1 MAVND
6 RIKDIATIRKW
17 VREFSLFGEKTRTD
31 FTATSGY
38 RYAVNKSLKLLKGYL
53 TESRDDNN
61 CKHVFLAVDARD
73 IAHNPLFV
81 YFKIHAF
88 KDNDIKLHFV
98 ILNALADGKYKT
110 IGQVYQSA
118 LDSNIYDVEAD
129 GGAEKDSE
137 RETSDDAL
145 DEDAFDL
152 PLNTMDSTIRR
163 KLEEY
168 LANGILVA
176 KKSGRKKVYSL
187 NTCSIDLKRWVYAI
201 DFFSEIDPL
210 GVIGSFLRDRLDRT
224 GGLPACDPFVFRHH
238 YVHHVLDAEIVQTI
252 ADAIH
257 KHCSVVVVNH
267 PMHQN
272 NCRAN
277 QKNEVVPIRFYH
289 SVQSGRRY
297 IVACQRANRQL
308 TFLRIDRIQ
317 TVSLGSTV
325 PDYLRY
331 YEYAIERLK
340 HVWGVSD
347 IGNREL
353 THLEMTIRVS
363 SPDDYAIKRI
373 DIEKRH
379 GTVEYLDNLTAC
391 FSIDVWEDREML
403 PWVRTFIG
411 SIISLKCSNQNFIDR
426 FNHDLRKSL
435 KQYTERMI

>member
-31 FTATSGY
+31 FTESSGY

-53 TESRDDNN
+53 TETRDDNN
-61 CKHVFLAVDARD
+61 CKHVFLSVDARD
-73 IAHNPLFV
+73 IAHNPLFI

-98 ILNALADGKYKT
+98 ILNALADGTYKT
-110 IGQVYQSA
+110 VEQVYQSA
-118 LDSNIYDVEAD
+118 LDSNVYSDVDDD
-129 GGAEKDSE
+129 GAAKDSE
-137 RETSDDAL
+137 RENSDNASG
-145 DEDAFDL
+145 EDDFGL
-152 PLNTMDSTIRR
+152 PLNGMDSTIRR

-168 LANGILVA
+168 LGKGILVA
-176 KKSGRKKVYSL
+176 QKSGRKKVYSL
-187 NTCSIDLKRWVYAI
+187 STCSIDLKRWAYAI

-210 GVIGSFLRDRLDRT
+210 GVIGSFMRDRLDRT
-224 GGLPACDPFVFRHH
+224 GGLTACDPFVFRHH

-267 PMHQN
+267 PKHQN
-272 NCRAN
+272 NTRAN
-277 QKNEVVPIRFYH
+277 LKNEIVPIRFYH

-297 IVACQRANRQL
+297 IVACQRESRL
-308 TFLRIDRIQ
+308 LSFLRIDRIQ
-317 TVSLGSTV
+317 TVSMGGKV

-331 YEYAIERLK
+331 YEDANERLK

-379 GTVEYLDNLTAC
+379 GTVEYLDNSTAR

-411 SIISLKCSNQNFIDR
+411 NIISLKCSNQKFIDR

-435 KQYTERMI
+435 KQYTERER